1 MTQKKSYNRYFIILQ
16 EDEKGYSQ
24 ASDKMSSGYAKIE
37 IKNDKCKISY
47 YVQNLKKDSSPYYMI
62 LICAKKGEKK
72 LINMGE
78 LNMDSSGRTEI
89 SFEYLSDNIAQTGI
103 SIDKVSGAAIVK
115 FVQKNLISIMSGHLS
130 TEVLEW
136 KAYEIVR
143 KDIKEEQLD
152 FKEVSQNRSDDKN
165 VFDEYEESIEKGKE
179 TQIKNNIDIKADNED
194 VKKEDNLAQRVSE
207 DHSGKHEDYAKDEKS
222 KEKDDTDKINEVK
235 TDDGEADVKT
245 LGVQDMRS
253 KEAKSKH
260 KTSDE
265 EKIEKMIKG
274 CEYNKDNIGN
284 IEDMPK
290 GAVGE
295 FFKAIVKGYEEVFDV
310 CGEIKRCRW
319 FKIPVKYPMDMA
331 DTSNYNKYTVIY
343 YPMINY
349 FPYIKKYGH
358 FMLGYKCDSDGNMKY
373 LVYAIPGTKS
383 KYEQPFEGK
392 SGFVTWQALKN
403 GESKE
408 DNFGY
413 WIMFYDFRTST
424 IVIPIR

>member
-1 MTQKKSYNRYFIILQ
+1 MR
-16 EDEKGYSQ
+16 
-24 ASDKMSSGYAKIE
+24 
-37 IKNDKCKISY
+37 
-47 YVQNLKKDSSPYYMI
+47 
-62 LICAKKGEKK
+62 KKGEKK

-78 LNMDSSGRTEI
+78 LNMDNSGRTEV
-89 SFEYLSDNIAQTGI
+89 SFEYPSNNIAQTDI
-103 SIDKVSGAAIVK
+103 SIDKISGAAIVK
-115 FVQKNLISIMSGHLS
+115 FVQKNLVSIMSGYSS
-130 TEVLEW
+130 TEIPEW
-136 KAYEIVR
+136 KVYEMVIRDTR
-143 KDIKEEQLD
+143 KEQPNSEETP
-152 FKEVSQNRSDDKN
+152 QNRSDEKST
-165 VFDEYEESIEKGKE
+165 FDEYEESIEKVKE
-179 TQIKNNIDIKADNED
+179 SETKNNIDVKTDID
-194 VKKEDNLAQRVSE
+194 VKSDDKNIEKENSMAQRARKSTDE
-207 DHSGKHEDYAKDEKS
+207 NHEDGVKNEKAEEKS
-222 KEKDDTDKINEVK
+222 DTYKTDKPDSIEKDDNT
-235 TDDGEADVKT
+235 EADLKVS
-245 LGVQDMRS
+245 GDEDMRS

-260 KTSDE
+260 KGDNE
-265 EKIEKMIKG
+265 EKIEKMIKNCG
-274 CEYNKDNIGN
+274 YNNDNA
-284 IEDMPK
+284 EDMPK

-295 FFKAIVKGYEEVFDV
+295 FFKDITRGYEEVFDV
-310 CGEIKRCRW
+310 CDEIKRCRW
-319 FKIPVKYPMDMA
+319 FKIPVKNPMDMA

-349 FPYIKKYGH
+349 FSYIKKYGH